1 MAQPTTAPRP
11 GVTVVV
17 PTHDAA
23 DRLEKML
30 PAWGAVLARSK
41 RPYEILVVDDGSTDR
56 TPAVV
61 GQMAAGRVSHV
72 RGLKHDTRK
81 GFGACLRTALA
92 EAGQPLLCYVSPDYP
107 YTPHDLF
114 GMLDLT
120 RAFAPSLARAGG
132 GCVVNVLSALSWASL
147 PHTSA
152 YSVSKAAAWALTNGL
167 RNELRAQRTHVLAV
181 HMGYVDTDM
190 ARAVDAPKLSPA
202 LVAARV
208 LEAVERGDDEVLLD
222 DTARQVKAGLLWP
235 RPLYLGPPL

>member
-1 MAQPTTAPRP
+1 MRIAGCTAL
-11 GVTVVV
+11 VT
-17 PTHDAA
+17 
-23 DRLEKML
+23 
-30 PAWGAVLARSK
+30 G
-41 RPYEILVVDDGSTDR
+41 
-56 TPAVV
+56 
-61 GQMAAGRVSHV
+61 AGRGLGAAFVQALRVS
-72 RGLKHDTRK
+72 
-81 GFGACLRTALA
+81 GAATVY
-92 EAGQPLLCYVSPDYP
+92 AGMRL
-107 YTPHDLF
+107 PHDVPVPNVHPVALDVTQADQIAAAAENLGEVGLLINNAGVMAPGPALLDTQGSAGLQAQLATNLF